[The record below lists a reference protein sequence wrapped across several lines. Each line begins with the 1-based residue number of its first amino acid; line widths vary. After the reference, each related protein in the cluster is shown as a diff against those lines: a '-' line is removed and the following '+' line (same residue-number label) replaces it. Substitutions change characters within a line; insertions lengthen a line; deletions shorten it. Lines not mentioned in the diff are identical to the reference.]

1 MSTRRFA
8 QPWLL
13 GIACAAL
20 AAAVVL
26 PFTASPY
33 APPELLTALALVIGG
48 LAGFLAG
55 PLLGLVA
62 VLAGLG
68 SVAVVVDRPGRVAL
82 ALPVGA
88 AMALAAGLLGARF
101 RRREQER
108 ALALTELSA
117 IRETAAEAIVDL
129 DRDGAITSW
138 SPGAEAIYGY
148 SADDV
153 EGRPLS
159 ALAEEERVAEI
170 GDLLEQVRDGTTV
183 RRDIVQRRADGET
196 FLASLTVAPLGNG
209 SGEAGGAVAVAADIG
224 ERARAQQNAKEADS
238 KYQTLV
244 MRLPLVTY
252 LYAALDRSTDARPR
266 RPRGLGPRRG
276 KHRAR

>member
-68 SVAVVVDRPGRVAL
+68 SVPVVVARPGRVAL

-88 AMALAAGLLGARF
+88 A
-101 RRREQER
+101 
-108 ALALTELSA
+108 S
-117 IRETAAEAIVDL
+117 
-129 DRDGAITSW
+129 
-138 SPGAEAIYGY
+138 
-148 SADDV
+148 
-153 EGRPLS
+153 
-159 ALAEEERVAEI
+159 
-170 GDLLEQVRDGTTV
+170 
-183 RRDIVQRRADGET
+183 
-196 FLASLTVAPLGNG
+196 
-209 SGEAGGAVAVAADIG
+209 AGGAVAVAADIG

-252 LYAALDRSTDARPR
+252 LYAALDRSTPIYVSPQLEAL
-266 RPRGLGPRRG
+266 LGYTPDEWLAQGDLRSRLL
-276 KHRAR
+276 HPDD